1 MNYSRLLVTAT
12 ALTALAACQPKT
24 AATTPCGY
32 LPRIATVNGSP
43 ITRDFY
49 EFYIKGITG
58 KTAADLTAQQ
68 RRRARQSHPRQAHR
82 RGGLKEG
89 LDKSGTPTTC
99 SAHAPERAR
108 AGRFGQVPEGP
119 AAHRAE
125 LHAEY
130 DTQIGAMPKLEYHAR
145 NILVSTEAFAES
157 VIARAREGR
166 EVRGRGQEGVHGPPK
181 TNAGDLG
188 WFTPDRMLPELSA
201 AVLTLKPGEYTHK
214 PIKSQYGWHVVQL
227 IETRDLTPPP
237 FDQVKQRLVQ
247 VVQAKKFRAYQDEL
261 MRTAKIEKTE
271 PGRRCRARPP
281 AAPAAGRPRRLRPA
295 TPAEELARHVWWRC
309 AARRR
314 HPPLTQSPPSSF
326 SSAASSS
333 TGTPSSWALA
343 SFEPASRPATR

>member
-24 AATTPCGY
+24 AATTPADTS
-32 LPRIATVNGSP
+32 PAVATVNGSP

-58 KTAADLTAQQ
+58 KTSADLTAQQ
-68 RRRARQSHPRQAHR
+68 RTAALDNLIRGKLTGEQAI
-82 RGGLKEG
+82 KDG
-89 LDKSGTPTTC
+89 LDKSGDTSFLLSLTRLNVLEQAVSDRYLKDRQPTD
-99 SAHAPERAR
+99 
-108 AGRFGQVPEGP
+108 
-119 AAHRAE
+119 AE

-145 NILVSTEAFAES
+145 NIVVSTEAFAQS
-157 VIARAREGR
+157 VIAELEKGAKFEDVAKK
-166 EVRGRGQEGVHGPPK
+166 ESMDPSAK

-227 IETRDLTPPP
+227 IETRDLAPPP

-247 VVQAKKFRAYQDEL
+247 VVQAKKFRTYQDEL

-271 PGRRCRARPP
+271 PAAAAAAAPAP
-281 AAPAAGRPRRLRPA
+281 AAPAPAPA
-295 TPAEELARHVWWRC
+295 TP
-309 AARRR
+309 
-314 HPPLTQSPPSSF
+314 PKN
-326 SSAASSS
+326 
-333 TGTPSSWALA
+333 
-343 SFEPASRPATR
+343 